1 MGAQE
6 DLLHDISNAVAVNN
20 KKYSRYLKSKNLRN
34 TEGRTDYSDAKLVT
48 AIFFHPLS
56 GLWEARSAVP
66 CFLVPNTPVFFCSVN
81 LHFGWRRRARVST

>member
-6 DLLHDISNAVAVNN
+6 DLLHDISNAFAVNN

-48 AIFFHPLS
+48 AIFSHPLS
-56 GLWEARSAVP
+56 GFWEARKY
-66 CFLVPNTPVFFCSVN
+66 
-81 LHFGWRRRARVST
+81 STVLLGP